1 MPKVSTQKSAT
12 SRVAPSGIR
21 TSAARQGIQ
30 SIEVGGRLLEAL
42 VANGAPMMLRDLAAA
57 GGMPAAKAHRYLV
70 SFIRMGLVEQSAG
83 TGHYDLGGF
92 SLRLGLASLARL
104 DVVRL
109 ATPVLLSL
117 RDQVDETVAMAIW
130 GNYGATVVRWEEARR
145 PVTVNLRTGGV
156 LPLLTSATGRVFAA
170 WLPQEQTRDLLR
182 AELRAQARNPHATGP
197 RTADQAEALF
207 AEVRKRGLSRVEG
220 GLIPGVAAF
229 SAPVF
234 DHEGRLALALTAL
247 GHAGVFDSTWS
258 SPVAAALRDA
268 ATELSRRL
276 GFTG

>member
-1 MPKVSTQKSAT
+1 MP
-12 SRVAPSGIR
+12 
-21 TSAARQGIQ
+21 ARQGIQ

-42 VANGAPMMLRDLAAA
+42 VAHGAPMMLRDLAAA

-70 SFIRMGLVEQSAG
+70 SFIRMGLVEQSTE

-92 SLRLGLASLARL
+92 ALRLGLASLARL

-170 WLPQEQTRDLLR
+170 WLPQEQTRELLR
-182 AELRAQARNPHATGP
+182 AELRAQARNPQATGP
-197 RTADQAEALF
+197 RTPEEAQALF

-247 GHAGVFDSTWS
+247 GHAGVFDSAWS
-258 SPVAAALRDA
+258 SPVAAALRA
-268 ATELSRRL
+268 AAADLSRRL
-276 GFTG
+276 GSTG